1 MKEGR
6 EYYRR
11 ISSERTDK
19 LFVRIM
25 NAVTENKRY
34 RGGDCTASS
43 IAAEL
48 GIKARD
54 ISAVVAI
61 QTGENYNTL
70 VNNLRLRDAC
80 KMLSSSSY
88 NNYSVEE
95 IGLYAGF
102 SSRQSFY
109 LAFSMA
115 YDITPRQYRLL
126 HNKKR

>member
-1 MKEGR
+1 MKESR

-34 RGGDCTASS
+34 RGGECTASC

-48 GIKARD
+48 GIKSRD

-70 VNNLRLRDAC
+70 INNLRLRDAC
-80 KMLSSSSY
+80 KMLTSSNY
-88 NNYSVEE
+88 KDYSVEE

-102 SSRQSFY
+102 SSRQAFY
-109 LAFSMA
+109 LAFSKV
-115 YDITPRQYRLL
+115 YDITPKQYRLL
-126 HNKKR
+126 HTKR